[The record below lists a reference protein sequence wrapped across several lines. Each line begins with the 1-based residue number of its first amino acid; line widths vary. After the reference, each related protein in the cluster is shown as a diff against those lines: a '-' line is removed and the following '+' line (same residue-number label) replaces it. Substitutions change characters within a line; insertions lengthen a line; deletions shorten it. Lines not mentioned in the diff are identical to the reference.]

1 MKRVSYV
8 GPLILIFIGAV
19 FLIHNV
25 YPDLPLADWF
35 AQFWPF
41 LLIGWGV
48 LRLVEIL
55 TWAVM
60 RRPLPANGITGGEW
74 ALVVLLFVI
83 GSGVSAVHARGW
95 WAGPNFHIGDFDM
108 FGEAFDYPVSG
119 DLADAG
125 NAPKIILE
133 SFRGNARIVG
143 AETAEVKVTGRKTV
157 RALKQADADQANLQ
171 TPFEVVRNGSD
182 VTIRTNQDRLSER
195 QRISADLEITVPK
208 GASIEARGRYGDFE
222 ISDIGGDVDIASDN
236 AGVRVQNIG
245 GNVRVDTR
253 RSDLVR
259 AVNVK
264 GQVELKGRGSDVE
277 LQDIQGP
284 VTVSAVYTGTVQMR
298 NLAKPVHYEAPQT
311 ELSFEKLPGE
321 VQMTVGE
328 LTATNVVGPI
338 HLSAHAK
345 DVQLNDY
352 TQGLDISVDRGD
364 ITLRPNAVP
373 LGQMEVRTR
382 SGDIDFAVPDKAKL
396 DLTATTDRGE
406 INNDFGSQ
414 FTGDSSGHGASLKG
428 AIGQGPRV
436 MLSTNRGSV
445 TVRKAS
451 GSETT
456 QVIRGKDEGDDVPQP
471 PQHPQHP
478 PTPPPAPIPTQDQ

>member
-1 MKRVSYV
+1 VRRVSYI
-8 GPLILIFIGAV
+8 GPLLLILIGGV
-19 FLIHNV
+19 FLVHNM

-48 LRLVEIL
+48 LRLIEIL
-55 TWAVM
+55 TWAFM
-60 RRPLPANGITGGEW
+60 KRPLPANGITGGEW

-95 WAGPNFHIGDFDM
+95 WAGPNFHFGDFDM

-119 DLADAG
+119 EVADAG
-125 NAPKIILE
+125 KSPKIIIE

-143 AETAEVKVTGRKTV
+143 SDATDVKVTGRKTV
-157 RALKQADADQANLQ
+157 RALKQADADQANSQ
-171 TPFEVVRNGSD
+171 TPFEVSKNGSD
-182 VTIRTNQDRLSER
+182 VTIRTNQDRLSEH

-222 ISDIGGDVDIASDN
+222 ISDIVGDIDIASDN
-236 AGVRVQNIG
+236 AGVRLQNIG

-253 RSDLVR
+253 KSDIVR

-264 GQVELKGRGSDVE
+264 GQVELKGRGSDLE
-277 LQDIQGP
+277 LQDISGP
-284 VTVSAVYTGTVQMR
+284 VTVSATYTGTVEMR

-311 ELSFEKLPGE
+311 ELAFEKLPGQ

-338 HLSAHAK
+338 RLSARAK
-345 DVQLNDY
+345 DVQLNDF
-352 TQGLDISVDRGD
+352 TQGVDISVDRGD
-364 ITLRPNAVP
+364 ITLRPTTVP
-373 LGQMEVRTR
+373 LGQMDIRTR

-396 DLTATTDRGE
+396 DLQATTERGE
-406 INNDFGSQ
+406 INNDFGNQ
-414 FTGDSSGHGASLKG
+414 FSGDSSGRGATLKG

-436 MLSTNRGSV
+436 VLATHRGSV

-456 QVIRGKDEGDDVPQP
+456 QVIKGKDDGDAPEAP
-471 PQHPQHP
+471 EH
-478 PTPPPAPIPTQDQ
+478 PPAPPVPPAQDQ

>member
-1 MKRVSYV
+1 VRRVSYI
-8 GPLILIFIGAV
+8 GALLLILIGGV
-19 FLIHNV
+19 FLMHNI
-25 YPDLPLADWF
+25 YPDLRLADWF

-48 LRLVEIL
+48 LRLIEIL
-55 TWAVM
+55 TWAFM
-60 RRPLPANGITGGEW
+60 KRPLPSNGITGGEW

-119 DLADAG
+119 GLADVG
-125 NAPKIILE
+125 KSSKIIIE

-143 AETAEVKVTGRKTV
+143 ADTTEVKVTGRKTV
-157 RALKQADADQANLQ
+157 HALKQTDADQANSQ
-171 TPFEVVRNGSD
+171 TPFEVAKNGSD
-182 VTIRTNQDRLSER
+182 VIIRTNQDRLSEH

-208 GASIEARGRYGDFE
+208 GSFIEARGRYGDFE
-222 ISDIGGDVDIASDN
+222 ISDLTGDVDIASDN
-236 AGVRVQNIG
+236 AGVRLQNIG

-253 RSDLVR
+253 RSDIVR

-264 GQVELKGRGSDVE
+264 GQVELKGRGNDLE
-277 LQDIQGP
+277 LQDISGP
-284 VTVSAVYTGTVQMR
+284 VTVSATYTGTVEMR
-298 NLAKPVHYEAPQT
+298 NLSKPVHYEAPQT
-311 ELSFEKLPGE
+311 ELSFEKLPGQ

-338 HLSAHAK
+338 RLSARAK
-345 DVQLNDY
+345 DVQLNDF
-352 TQGLDISVDRGD
+352 TQGVEITVDRGD
-364 ITLRPNAVP
+364 ITLRPTTVP
-373 LGQMEVRTR
+373 LGQMDIRTR

-396 DLTATTDRGE
+396 DLQASTERGE
-406 INNDFGSQ
+406 ITNDFGNQ
-414 FTGDSSGHGASLKG
+414 FTGDSSGRGATLKG

-436 MLSTNRGSV
+436 MLATNRGSV

-456 QVIRGKDEGDDVPQP
+456 QVIKGKEDGEGPEAP
-471 PQHPQHP
+471 EH
-478 PTPPPAPIPTQDQ
+478 PPAPPVPPVQEQ